1 MREKTLIAYVRQRL
15 PTTIHSQSMTF
26 GSMSMN
32 GTPDTYFDGPKG
44 DLWVEWKQISAWPRD
59 GLVGG
64 VNDKKRG
71 CYSTLQYRWMERRW
85 KAGKN
90 VLGVIGLPDKRVV
103 IQAYPSAWKNKS
115 PIEDAVPRQDLI
127 DIIVNDYCGR

>member
-1 MREKTLIAYVRQRL
+1 MKESTLVKWVKDHL
-15 PTTIHSQSMTF
+15 PSTIHSQSMTF

-32 GTPDTYFDGPKG
+32 GTPDRYFDGPAG
-44 DLWVEWKQISAWPRD
+44 DLWIEFKQISAWPRD

-64 VNDKKRG
+64 VDDKKRG
-71 CYSTLQYRWMERRW
+71 CYSTLQFRWMERRW

-103 IQAYPSAWKNKS
+103 IQYYPSAWKNKS
-115 PIEDAVPRQDLI
+115 SIEDALPRQALI
-127 DIIVNDYCGR
+127 DIIVNHCGR